1 MIVGLCSTTD
11 IASFIPFDTITL
23 TDVPT
28 LYEVAFDTFTGSAQY
43 ITFVSTGMGSAYYNY
58 VYLDSV
64 AVEMIPECQR
74 PNNLVTTNVL
84 SNGVTLSWNSRSSS
98 LAWQVEYVYHGF
110 AIGSGTR
117 ITTTTNPLVIT
128 GLQPSTSY
136 DIYVR
141 SICGV
146 GDTSEWSRTPHNFN
160 TLQNPATIP
169 YFFDFETSTEWDN
182 WQVNSNSPINWYR
195 GSAVGNGSLNN
206 IHPGTNTMYISA
218 DSGSTCSTHIN
229 EVVNAVA
236 YRDID
241 FGTIDSSIQ
250 LSFRANAGGC
260 RVGNSVYDGLAV
272 FLADPNVPLQPASN
286 SPLVSPWGNVNDLT
300 LLAAV
305 YVQPGWNTYTA
316 IIDSLTGV
324 HRLVFYWFNQ
334 NTTSLGTF
342 YGDPAAVDDIS
353 LQYVRCPQP
362 VGFRI
367 HNLNMAS
374 ATIAWHGRSDVDYR
388 VTLRQ
393 RGAVISNDLVHTNS
407 IHYTELT
414 PGTTYT
420 AYVRRLCSS
429 EDSSQ
434 VASYTFTTKLC
445 NDGHYDTIGALANA
459 NTSYYLPLNNYYS
472 YTYTQQLVLSSELS
486 GAGEINAID
495 FYYSGSSA
503 MTAKTACTIYMGHTT
518 LSSFSSSDDFA
529 APEDMQIVYT
539 GNLNCSSGWNHF
551 MFNWP
556 FTYNGVDNLVIA
568 VDDNSGGYNT
578 TAHTFAVVPSSDMM
592 SICYYSDSY
601 NPNATSSED
610 LTNYAGTKTVYAYRT
625 LMSLSTCPPNNC
637 STPVLRDPIVRSRNT
652 TLRWRNTGSAYRVG
666 YRLATS
672 SSWIS
677 DNIATTDTFYT
688 INTLYPNTDYVY
700 HVRQYCDTN
709 GVSNWVEGQFN
720 SSDVPCLIPM
730 DLHVQSVTNNKVK
743 LAWTPEENNI
753 GYRVHLFNTYFD
765 QTISAYLA
773 HANFSGLTSNTR
785 YYASVQAN
793 CQDIADPSQWSD
805 TISFVT
811 DFCPNV
817 TDLTYSDLQ
826 GNSVVLDWVE
836 GGRADQWEIQ
846 WGVTG
851 FVDGTGHYVVTD
863 HHPYTLTGMTGETMY
878 DIYVR
883 AICDE
888 GYYSEQWSNC
898 VTLTTPYSSINS
910 ITDDVRVKLFPNP
923 TSSDVTI
930 TLPVTNSAVSIEI
943 IDMAG
948 RVKLTQTLP
957 QGTENAVLATS
968 QLSQGAYYVRIVG
981 GDINTVKKLVVR

>member
-1 MIVGLCSTTD
+1 
-11 IASFIPFDTITL
+11 
-23 TDVPT
+23 
-28 LYEVAFDTFTGSAQY
+28 
-43 ITFVSTGMGSAYYNY
+43 
-58 VYLDSV
+58 
-64 AVEMIPECQR
+64 
-74 PNNLVTTNVL
+74 
-84 SNGVTLSWNSRSSS
+84 
-98 LAWQVEYVYHGF
+98 
-110 AIGSGTR
+110 
-117 ITTTTNPLVIT
+117 
-128 GLQPSTSY
+128 
-136 DIYVR
+136 
-141 SICGV
+141 
-146 GDTSEWSRTPHNFN
+146 
-160 TLQNPATIP
+160 
-169 YFFDFETSTEWDN
+169 
-182 WQVNSNSPINWYR
+182 
-195 GSAVGNGSLNN
+195 
-206 IHPGTNTMYISA
+206 
-218 DSGSTCSTHIN
+218 
-229 EVVNAVA
+229 
-236 YRDID
+236 
-241 FGTIDSSIQ
+241 
-250 LSFRANAGGC
+250 
-260 RVGNSVYDGLAV
+260 
-272 FLADPNVPLQPASN
+272 
-286 SPLVSPWGNVNDLT
+286 
-300 LLAAV
+300 
-305 YVQPGWNTYTA
+305 
-316 IIDSLTGV
+316 
-324 HRLVFYWFNQ
+324 
-334 NTTSLGTF
+334 
-342 YGDPAAVDDIS
+342 
-353 LQYVRCPQP
+353 
-362 VGFRI
+362 
-367 HNLNMAS
+367 
-374 ATIAWHGRSDVDYR
+374 
-388 VTLRQ
+388 
-393 RGAVISNDLVHTNS
+393 
-407 IHYTELT
+407 
-414 PGTTYT
+414 
-420 AYVRRLCSS
+420 
-429 EDSSQ
+429 
-434 VASYTFTTKLC
+434 
-445 NDGHYDTIGALANA
+445 
-459 NTSYYLPLNNYYS
+459 
-472 YTYTQQLVLSSELS
+472 
-486 GAGEINAID
+486 
-495 FYYSGSSA
+495 